1 MAEKRI
7 QAAGCKAL
15 KMSPPLST
23 ENSIAPSAPARV
35 LLMVAAGQGRDK
47 DPETPLQFNRQ
58 CAETKCVPNR
68 RQFGAIRTEPGNFQ
82 SNDYRSLAL
91 SVSNG
96 PACGDF
102 LASEVPKVAE
112 LPCTSTLSLQ
122 IGD

>member
-1 MAEKRI
+1 MQGAEDESPVIHSQLHRTVCASGGTIDGPLARAETKTPKR
-7 QAAGCKAL
+7 
-15 KMSPPLST
+15 
-23 ENSIAPSAPARV
+23 
-35 LLMVAAGQGRDK
+35 
-47 DPETPLQFNRQ
+47 PLQFNRQ

-82 SNDYRSLAL
+82 PNDYRSLAL